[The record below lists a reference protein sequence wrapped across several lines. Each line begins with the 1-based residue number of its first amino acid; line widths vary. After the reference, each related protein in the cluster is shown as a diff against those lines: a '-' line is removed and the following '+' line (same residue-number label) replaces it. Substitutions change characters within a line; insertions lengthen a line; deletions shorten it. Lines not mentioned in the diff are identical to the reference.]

1 MLDHETQI
9 RPRAQKNFPHRGKH
23 GGRVNFFQDCN
34 GAARNTRYANT
45 ARASISSFSRKAHT
59 LLSRSLSGAPSDPY
73 NRAVMCH
80 LCCLLAY
87 RGARKILAK
96 RTRVDQD
103 LNRASHPG

>member
-1 MLDHETQI
+1 MSI
-9 RPRAQKNFPHRGKH
+9 ISF
-23 GGRVNFFQDCN
+23 GG
-34 GAARNTRYANT
+34 
-45 ARASISSFSRKAHT
+45 KAHT
-59 LLSRSLSGAPSDPY
+59 LLSRNFSWSYLPSDPY
-73 NRAVMCH
+73 NRAVMCL